1 MLPIGKKSKNRPSFN
16 TELSENIRQIDFY
29 LFTLDNALGSDIFG
43 RKTETYAN
51 ELKTLTFKRNKI
63 AKKLAKL
70 KINKNYEETAQLMEK
85 SNALLNKIQQ
95 SNIVEKYVVK
105 HTKLQKD
112 DSNDSE
118 RYRET
123 EEQPEYAKENEYQM
137 PQQTDQSCEEQEDE
151 LKQLNL
157 RYVVFYQEFAVNCIN
172 SSYFLFHDSIKLMIG
187 LET

>member
-70 KINKNYEETAQLMEK
+70 KNNKNYEETAQLMEK

-123 EEQPEYAKENEYQM
+123 EEQPEYTKENEYQM

-157 RYVVFYQEFAVNCIN
+157 RYVVFYQDFAVIV
-172 SSYFLFHDSIKLMIG
+172 
-187 LET
+187 